1 MKKIKKVISEKN
13 LLAILSL
20 IMIFGSLIYFF
31 YKLNG
36 FGVALTL
43 ILSAGTFYFIRPYL
57 KINPWP
63 VLSREPEGKIDYLSL
78 LIFILATAT
87 AWAFLIKGRS
97 GAALISPWQTVSPG
111 LFLAYAL
118 ATFALLTLLLRAK
131 ANNRNRWLLCAHYAL
146 SFSVAATVYKI
157 GYGFDPFIHQASME
171 MIIHQGFILP
181 KTPIYLGEYSL
192 ITIISRFTGLS
203 VYLLNKFL
211 VPVTAALLLPGA
223 IKTLGDSRGRTV
235 AALLSGLLILIFP
248 FSFLTVSTPQNFA
261 YLFLILALIYSL
273 SGQRFLSLLL
283 ALATFAIHPIAGL
296 PILSFWAFRE
306 LNYRRP
312 LLSTRTYKRRRLIT
326 FLGSLLSLP
335 LAFAII
341 NNQSLLKLRL
351 SLNGLKSLDFWP
363 AYSGNLASFY
373 LNFPY
378 LFTFLLWPSFIAL
391 AIYGAYRWRNFENEK
406 SDTWLT
412 IGALA
417 GAWMMTA
424 SLSFDF
430 LIDYEQADYLN
441 RLVLMIALF
450 ASPWVLA
457 ALGDLVSRTREKS
470 TPAKIAFTLAGA
482 LIITSSFYLSY
493 PRQDQ
498 FVNSRGY
505 SVSEADLEAVRLIN
519 DDAAG
524 ADYVV
529 LANQQTSVA
538 ALKESGFGHY
548 FNTPSGPVFFYPIP
562 TGGPLYQYYLAWVN
576 DGPQTAIIEGVK
588 DLTQAEKIYLV
599 INRYWYR
606 SDRLIGETS
615 LKALDSWVT
624 GDKEVYIFRLQ

>member
-1 MKKIKKVISEKN
+1 MKKIKKAISEKN

-36 FGVALTL
+36 LGVALTL

-57 KINPWP
+57 KITPWP
-63 VLSREPEGKIDYLSL
+63 VLSREPEGKIDYFILG
-78 LIFILATAT
+78 IFTLATAA
-87 AWAFLIKGRS
+87 AWTFLIKGRS
-97 GAALISPWQTVSPG
+97 GAALISPWQTVSPW
-111 LFLAYAL
+111 LFFAYAL
-118 ATFALLTLLLRAK
+118 STFALLTLLFRAK
-131 ANNRNRWLLCAHYAL
+131 ANNRNRWLLGAHYAL

-171 MIIHQGFILP
+171 MITHQGFILP

-192 ITIISRFTGLS
+192 ITIISRFSGLS

-211 VPVTAALLLPGA
+211 VPVAAALLLPGA
-223 IKTLGDSRGRTV
+223 IKTLGASRGRTV
-235 AALLSGLLILIFP
+235 AALLGGLLILIFP

-261 YLFLILALIYSL
+261 YLFLILTLLYSL

-306 LNYRRP
+306 LNYRRH
-312 LLSTRTYKRRRLIT
+312 LLSARTFKRRRLLT
-326 FLGSLLSLP
+326 FFGSLLSLP

-341 NNQSLLKLRL
+341 SNQSLLKLRL
-351 SLNGLKSLDFWP
+351 SLNGFKSLDFWP
-363 AYSGNLASFY
+363 AYSGNLAPFY

-378 LFTFLLWPSFIAL
+378 LFTFLLWPGFIAL

-406 SDTWLT
+406 SATWLT

-417 GAWMMTA
+417 ASWMFTA

-450 ASPWVLA
+450 MSPWVLA
-457 ALGDLVSRTREKS
+457 ALGDLASRAREKNNA
-470 TPAKIAFTLAGA
+470 AKITFILAGT

-519 DDAAG
+519 EDAAG

-548 FNTPSGPVFFYPIP
+548 FDTPSGPVFFYPIP

-576 DGPQTAIIEGVK
+576 EGPQEAIIDGVK
-588 DLTQAEKIYLV
+588 DLTQAQKIYLV

-606 SDRLIGETS
+606 SDRLIRETS

-624 GDKEVYIFRLQ
+624 GDKEAYIFRLQ